1 MQTRIIGIPGMLH
14 CWTGGTGHQKPLF
27 IFHRNWINKT
37 MDKETEITCEAG
49 LDILQIY
56 SDMRNNMHIVN
67 VTDHLEKM
75 EKVYRDYVDKVFE
88 LQKKGKRNDV

>member
-1 MQTRIIGIPGMLH
+1 
-14 CWTGGTGHQKPLF
+14 
-27 IFHRNWINKT
+27 

-75 EKVYRDYVDKVFE
+75 EKVYCDYVDKVFE